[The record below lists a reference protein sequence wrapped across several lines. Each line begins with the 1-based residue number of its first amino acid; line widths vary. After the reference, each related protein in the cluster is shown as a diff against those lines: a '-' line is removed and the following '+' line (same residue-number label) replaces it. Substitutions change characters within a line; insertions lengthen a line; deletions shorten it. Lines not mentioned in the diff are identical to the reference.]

1 MIVKCIGTC
10 RRAKISKT
18 QTGTMSSDHLGQ
30 EEPGKMK
37 AAPTLTTVVTETQVT
52 GINVIEPS

>member
-18 QTGTMSSDHLGQ
+18 QTGTMSSDHPGQ

-37 AAPTLTTVVTETQVT
+37 AAPTLTTPYPLSQYR
-52 GINVIEPS
+52 G